1 MDILDAINER
11 HSVRQFKDTPIDPE
25 TVTKLNSLISSCNE
39 ESGLNF
45 QLITNEPQAFDVF
58 LAHYGKFK
66 NAVNYIALVGNKAIA
81 DLDEKCG
88 YFGERIVLEAQ
99 MMGLNTCWVAGT
111 YSKKK
116 SGISLNAGEKIVCV
130 IAIGYGENQGVE
142 HKSKPTEKLVRADLN
157 AAPDWF
163 KAGVDAAL
171 KAPTA
176 LNQQK
181 FVITLEGDEAKITTK
196 GGAMTKLDLGIV
208 KYNFEVASG
217 RKPL

>member
-1 MDILDAINER
+1 M
-11 HSVRQFKDTPIDPE
+11 
-25 TVTKLNSLISSCNE
+25 
-39 ESGLNF
+39 
-45 QLITNEPQAFDVF
+45 
-58 LAHYGKFK
+58 
-66 NAVNYIALVGNKAIA
+66 
-81 DLDEKCG
+81 
-88 YFGERIVLEAQ
+88 
-99 MMGLNTCWVAGT
+99 
-111 YSKKK
+111 
-116 SGISLNAGEKIVCV
+116 
-130 IAIGYGENQGVE
+130 E

-208 KYNFEVASG
+208 KYNFEVGSG
-217 RKPL
+217 RVPL